1 MYPEVALLA
10 FSYRSCYSRCA
21 WFQQLGEELNYQ
33 MPFCS
38 LVCHIILKSPHLAES
53 MLSLLVLISVQWVF
67 WIYLSIKLWQA
78 YYIVYKIIFTT
89 LPGGKRWPIQ
99 SIDSLGPGNKSCSR
113 RTACI
118 WNERWGKTLGWPDGP
133 TWICTNLLCAMRIIS
148 QYIDMAI

>member
-10 FSYRSCYSRCA
+10 FSYRSCYSKCA

-33 MPFCS
+33 MSSSS
-38 LVCHIILKSPHLAES
+38 LVCHIILKSPRLAES

-67 WIYLSIKLWQA
+67 WIYLFDRLWQD
-78 YYIVYKIIFTT
+78 YYIVYKIIFKT
-89 LPGGKRWPIQ
+89 LSGGKRWPIQ
-99 SIDSLGPGNKSCSR
+99 SVDSLGPGNKSCSR